1 MLNIFHR
8 RRSFQIS
15 FVIIS
20 SYDRL
25 ISIFFAHLRLSNVLS
40 LLQQIKRYEEIRAR
54 MECTEKLFWIFFW
67 KLYQPLG
74 VGFNKTIVLYMCPS
88 SLRYRTERIQVYR
101 NLARRRKKKH
111 KKIRKHSTSL
121 LTTQRAR
128 SVQQQKTRNQT
139 SGFYRIHGVIIVYI
153 AIQMNVW
160 LHSCLF
166 SFFSTNEEKS
176 RRFGGLSVYTH
187 KIVTIAD

>member
-101 NLARRRKKKH
+101 NLARRRKKNTKRYVSIQRH
-111 KKIRKHSTSL
+111 CWRHNVRVVYSNKKPEIKRPDFTEFM
-121 LTTQRAR
+121 A
-128 SVQQQKTRNQT
+128 
-139 SGFYRIHGVIIVYI
+139 
-153 AIQMNVW
+153 
-160 LHSCLF
+160 
-166 SFFSTNEEKS
+166 
-176 RRFGGLSVYTH
+176 
-187 KIVTIAD
+187 